1 MEMMKF
7 CLTVHARVRANELK
21 NGERA
26 HNKLTNGEVFGRLDY
41 PHDLSH
47 DLSERTVYI
56 PSASLCCYDQ
66 QRAIIA
72 STRDVLVA
80 ESFDKGLAAC
90 SHPTKTARSE
100 QYNQLALSARNIHA
114 GWPKAGLFPL
124 YPDRVLRSMT
134 QRTRRSGCGTQ

>member
-1 MEMMKF
+1 
-7 CLTVHARVRANELK
+7 
-21 NGERA
+21 
-26 HNKLTNGEVFGRLDY
+26 VFGRLDY

-80 ESFDKGLAAC
+80 ESLTKDSLLAAIQQ
-90 SHPTKTARSE
+90 R
-100 QYNQLALSARNIHA
+100 LSGMSNIINHKGSFLPA
-114 GWPKAGLFPL
+114 FRDAFLEVFTETTCRKAFEASGLVPINAQVVLDRLKVRLRTPPAPL
-124 YPDRVLRSMT
+124 LHETP
-134 QRTRRSGCGTQ
+134 